1 VRWASLVTGVALIA
15 LAFAA
20 ASRVADTR
28 PGLIAEIITLL
39 AGATGI
45 ILATYGLAAR
55 RRGADGAPGRP
66 ASTTAQE
73 PRTRAA
79 RDLVLGGGGLGLALI
94 LLTGLALSGGPLWAS
109 LGLLLLLPM
118 VAGSVYLCW
127 RFLRASS

>member
-1 VRWASLVTGVALIA
+1 MRWASLVTGIALIA

-28 PGLIAEIITLL
+28 PGLIAETITLL

-55 RRGADGAPGRP
+55 PRGADGTPVRP
-66 ASTTAQE
+66 APTTAHE

-79 RDLVLGGGGLGLALI
+79 RDLVLGGGGLGLAVV

>member
-55 RRGADGAPGRP
+55 PRSADVAPGRP
-66 ASTTAQE
+66 ASTTAQG

-79 RDLVLGGGGLGLALI
+79 RDLVLGGGGLGLALV

>member
-1 VRWASLVTGVALIA
+1 VRWASLVTGVALIV

-28 PGLIAEIITLL
+28 AGLIAEIITLL

-55 RRGADGAPGRP
+55 RRGVAGTPDRP
-66 ASTTAQE
+66 ISTTAQG

-79 RDLVLGGGGLGLALI
+79 RDLVLGGGGLGLALV

-118 VAGSVYLCW
+118 IAGSVYLCW